1 MQAFRQQTEAI
12 YVNLHITK
20 HQGPGHTPSLDFVR
34 GHMTDETSTEGVA
47 LRPRA
52 TKRRCQRIFGTSMN
66 MSVKTDHQWDSMAD
80 KDVLLWTKLSLH
92 GQEIVSRRPHFCVW
106 INLLLL
112 HCKLYRTSAN
122 CSCSAP
128 VHANCSCSA
137 GECTRSQRV
146 QRRSTARALHA
157 WVDGR
162 VCVWQ
167 KRFVT
172 CTATPLHVWGI
183 HLTWDLCIY
192 PCRPM
197 QVFRS
202 IYSHMKA
209 WTPQLFCCSAITDGG
224 QMAVAAPSN
233 IIASPR

>member
-172 CTATPLHVWGI
+172 CTATPLHVWGTYIFLHEIYAYI
-183 HLTWDLCIY
+183 HADQ
-192 PCRPM
+192 CRFSVVYIHIWKPEL
-197 QVFRS
+197 RS
-202 IYSHMKA
+202 
-209 WTPQLFCCSAITDGG
+209 CS
-224 QMAVAAPSN
+224 VAAPSPMGG
-233 IIASPR
+233 IWQWQHRVI